1 MRPEF
6 PKTLLEFRQRFSD
19 EAACRV
25 YLARCRWPEGFRCPR
40 CRHGEALEVPA
51 RLLWRCRACGYD
63 TSVTA
68 GTVLHRTR
76 TPLTQ
81 WFWAAYLVATQT
93 PGFSALQ
100 LQRQLGIRRYETA
113 WAMLHK
119 LRRAMVRPDRERLK
133 EKVEVDETYIGGPA
147 VGLKGGRQR
156 GDKALVVAAI
166 EVRGRASGR
175 VRLQMVP
182 DASAPSLTGF
192 VAANVEPGALIV
204 TDGWKAYTPLRGM
217 GYRHRSKTQSDPAQA
232 AKLLPRVHRVF
243 GNLQTWLRGTHHGVG
258 HHHLQVYLDEFTFR
272 FNRRR
277 TPMAAF
283 QTLLGLGTQHPP
295 TTYNQLYNVES
306 TG

>member
-19 EAACRV
+19 EAACRI

-40 CRHGEALEVPA
+40 CQQGAALEIPA

-81 WFWAAYLVATQT
+81 WFWAAYLVTTQT

-133 EKVEVDETYIGGPA
+133 EKVEVDETYIGGPE

-156 GDKALVVAAI
+156 GDKALVVAAV

-175 VRLQMVP
+175 VRLHMVP
-182 DASAPSLTGF
+182 DASASALTGF

-204 TDGWKAYTPLRGM
+204 TDGWKAYMPLRGM
-217 GYRHRSKTQSDPAQA
+217 GYRHRPKTQRDTEQA
-232 AKLLPRVHRVF
+232 ATLLPRVHRVF

-295 TTYNQLYNVES
+295 TTYNQLHNVES